1 MLGST
6 IAMAA
11 LDDFIDGL
19 YAGSERLDRIEI
31 YRRAV
36 ASDRPA
42 VDLETLDRVP
52 EGEYTQDELLEAIK
66 LLEGST
72 P

>member
-1 MLGST
+1 
-6 IAMAA
+6 MAA
-11 LDDFIDGL
+11 REDFIDGL
-19 YAGSERLDRIEI
+19 YAGTERLDRIEI

-36 ASDRPA
+36 AAELPA
-42 VDLETLDRVP
+42 TDLEALDRVP
-52 EGEYTQDELLEAIK
+52 EGEYTQDELLEAIE

>member
-1 MLGST
+1 
-6 IAMAA
+6 MAT

-19 YAGSERLDRIEI
+19 YAGTERLDRNEI

-36 ASDRPA
+36 AAELPA
-42 VDLETLDRVP
+42 VDLEALDRVP
-52 EGEYTQDELLEAIK
+52 EGEYAQDELIEAVK
-66 LLEGST
+66 LSDFVEGGT

>member
-1 MLGST
+1 
-6 IAMAA
+6 MAA

-19 YAGSERLDRIEI
+19 YVGTERVDREEI

-36 ASDRPA
+36 AADLPA
-42 VDLETLDRVP
+42 TDLETLDRVP
-52 EGEYTQDELLEAIK
+52 EGEYAQDELIEAIK

>member
-1 MLGST
+1 
-6 IAMAA
+6 MAA
-11 LDDFIDGL
+11 LDGFIDGL
-19 YAGSERLDRIEI
+19 YAGTERLDRIEI

-36 ASDRPA
+36 AADLPA
-42 VDLETLDRVP
+42 ADLERLDRVP
-52 EGEYTQDELLEAIK
+52 EGEYAQDELIEAIA

>member
-1 MLGST
+1 MT
-6 IAMAA
+6 TAMGA

-19 YAGSERLDRIEI
+19 YAGSERLDRDEI

-36 ASDRPA
+36 AADLPA
-42 VDLETLDRVP
+42 ADLETLDRVP
-52 EGEYTQDELLEAIK
+52 EGEYTQDELMEAIT

-72 P
+72 S